1 MRKYK
6 KIRQWIAFIIS
17 VCLLVGLDQFTKY
30 LAETKLKG
38 HSPYVI
44 IKGVFELS
52 YLQNTGA
59 AWGILSGGKIILIIF
74 TCIILIIIAFI
85 VYKTPDEKK
94 YLPFRCVLILLCA
107 GATGNLI
114 DRIANSYVKDFI
126 YFKLIDFPIFNV
138 SDIYVTVSM
147 CLLII
152 LIFFVYKDDDFKF
165 LSLKKTKKD
174 MDINGEN

>member
-1 MRKYK
+1 M
-6 KIRQWIAFIIS
+6 
-17 VCLLVGLDQFTKY
+17 
-30 LAETKLKG
+30 
-38 HSPYVI
+38 
-44 IKGVFELS
+44 
-52 YLQNTGA
+52 
-59 AWGILSGGKIILIIF
+59 
-74 TCIILIIIAFI
+74 
-85 VYKTPDEKK
+85 
-94 YLPFRCVLILLCA
+94 ILLCA

-138 SDIYVTVSM
+138 SDIYVSVSM